1 MSKLRGSTALSR
13 RKKKEKKSNSPQND
27 VNQTSTG
34 ALSDNKNSDA
44 KNNSQSDKTKDKITT
59 VSTRRNVTTGSSP
72 VPLRLTA
79 NDKAELNLWLAE
91 LEAVA
96 NKPISSAKLMRG
108 LIHMRSKINT
118 KKLIEA
124 IKEIS

>member
-13 RKKKEKKSNSPQND
+13 RKNKENKPSSPQEESK
-27 VNQTSTG
+27 QTNT
-34 ALSDNKNSDA
+34 A
-44 KNNSQSDKTKDKITT
+44 SDKNQAEKITT

-79 NDKAELNLWLAE
+79 NDKAELNLWLGE
-91 LEAVA
+91 LEAA
-96 NKPISSAKLMRG
+96 AGKPISSAKLMRG

-118 KKLIEA
+118 KKLIDA
-124 IKEIS
+124 IKDVS

>member
-13 RKKKEKKSNSPQND
+13 RKNKEKKPEPLTQETKAI
-27 VNQTSTG
+27 TSDG
-34 ALSDNKNSDA
+34 DH
-44 KNNSQSDKTKDKITT
+44 KDKITT
-59 VSTRRNVTTGSSP
+59 VATRRNITTGSSP

-79 NDKAELNLWLAE
+79 NDKAELNLWLEE
-91 LEAVA
+91 LELAA
-96 NKPISSAKLMRG
+96 GKPVSSAKLLRG

-118 KKLIEA
+118 KKLIMA